1 MKPPLAPSTW
11 IGMSQ
16 PFSCLT
22 WRSSSSIPSISSIWP
37 VKVVPRIA
45 PTAIVF
51 SSMCGFTSSGPMM
64 WRSGVSGITRCSTS
78 K

>member
-16 PFSCLT
+16 PLSCLT
-22 WRSSSSIPSISSIWP
+22 PRSSSSMPAISSTWP
-37 VKVVPRIA
+37 VKVVPRMA

-51 SSMCGFTSSGPMM
+51 SSICSETSSGPMM
-64 WRSGVSGITRCSTS
+64 WRSGVSGMTRCSTS